1 MDRPTQPNS
10 TLDRVAILFI
20 TALIASIITYIQVA
34 QPNIKQ
40 LLNIKEAEAPKVEVT
55 EQKQQSSTSTE
66 QSQSQPA
73 NPAPNPVATPAPAPA
88 PVAAPA
94 AKTATTVSFVHMRT
108 GKSTNTPIITNLDG
122 GVVVELRNDSD
133 KYWQGVIYQGKN
145 GYIYKTYLQY

>member
-10 TLDRVAILFI
+10 TLDRVAILI
-20 TALIASIITYIQVA
+20 VTALIAGFITYIQVA

-55 EQKQQSSTSTE
+55 EVKQEAAPTE
-66 QSQSQPA
+66 QTQTPA
-73 NPAPNPVATPAPAPA
+73 APTPAPAPA
-88 PVAAPA
+88 PAPAAAPA

-133 KYWQGVIYQGKN
+133 KYWQGVVYQGKN